1 MVKLFLSTPCYGGL
15 CLEAYV
21 SSIIG
26 LQVEMIKEGIQLY
39 LDTTENESLVHRAR
53 NVSVGRFM
61 QKSDAEY
68 FMFVDADVH
77 FDPKAVTRLIK
88 SGHDVSVACYPKK
101 FINWDAATAAVQ
113 SGDERNMAMLSAS
126 LVVNFG
132 ARQIQIENGFI
143 PILDGPTGFM
153 MIKREV
159 FEKMAERYPEL
170 NCKNDH
176 QNRDFD
182 DYCALFDCMID
193 PVSKRYLSE
202 DYAFC
207 RRWQQMDGKIY
218 ADVQTTLGHVGNLPF
233 SGCLEDRL
241 KAKTR
246 PKTNEALSGDSNPE
260 QVGVGEDPSHD
271 PKVQCE
277 ESTEP
282 ASS

>member
-1 MVKLFLSTPCYGGL
+1 ML
-15 CLEAYV
+15 
-21 SSIIG
+21 
-26 LQVEMIKEGIQLY
+26 KEGIQLY

-61 QKSDAEY
+61 QKSDADY

-101 FINWDAATAAVQ
+101 FINWDTATAAVQ

-159 FEKMAERYPEL
+159 FEKMEERYPEL

-241 KAKTR
+241 KAKNR
-246 PKTNEALSGDSNPE
+246 SKINEALSGDSNPE
-260 QVGVGEDPSHD
+260 QVGVGEDPSHNS
-271 PKVQCE
+271 KVQCE
-277 ESTEP
+277 ESTAP